1 MFFTYKL
8 RNFNI
13 RLLCYVVVLNIIGIL
28 VIGSASNGDP
38 SYMRKQILGAI
49 LGVFVAV
56 VLGFLDY
63 HQLLKTYG
71 VVYIGSV
78 VLLTAV
84 LLVGDSG
91 GGARRWVEVPM
102 IGRFQPSEFAKI
114 GMVLFFAWFFD
125 KNQEK
130 IDRPAVVAMAVA
142 LFGTL
147 LVLILAEPDLSTSV
161 IYVFI
166 FACMIYTAGI
176 SYRWIFG
183 TIGVMIPLAVGFL
196 YMLQY
201 DMVPFLRGYQAN
213 RILAWIGNGSE
224 QFADANRQQQNSIM
238 AIGSGMLNGKGLNN
252 NTLASVKNG
261 NFLSEEHTDF
271 IFAVIGEELGF
282 KGSILVIALYAL
294 IVLECILLA
303 HRSKD
308 MAGRLICVGIA
319 SLLCVQSFTNI
330 AVATGLFP
338 NTGLPLPFISY
349 GVSSLFSLYAGI
361 GLVLNVGLQ
370 RKTSN

>member
-38 SYMRKQILGAI
+38 AYMRKQILGAI

-56 VLGFLDY
+56 VLGFMDY

-71 VVYIGSV
+71 LVYIGSV

-91 GGARRWVEVPM
+91 GGARRWVELPM

-130 IDRPAVVAMAVA
+130 INRPAVVAMAVA

-161 IYVFI
+161 ICVFI

-183 TIGVMIPLAVGFL
+183 TIGVMIPLAMGFL
-196 YMLQY
+196 YLLQY

-294 IVLECILLA
+294 IVLECIFLA
-303 HRSKD
+303 QRSKD

-370 RKTSN
+370 KKTSN

>member
-91 GGARRWVEVPM
+91 GGARRWVELPM

-161 IYVFI
+161 ICVFI

>member
-38 SYMRKQILGAI
+38 AYMRKQILGAI

-56 VLGFLDY
+56 VLGFMDY

-71 VVYIGSV
+71 LVYIGSV

-91 GGARRWVEVPM
+91 GGARRWVELPM

-130 IDRPAVVAMAVA
+130 INRPAVVAMAVA
-142 LFGTL
+142 LFATL

-161 IYVFI
+161 ICVFI

-183 TIGVMIPLAVGFL
+183 TIGVMIPLAMGFL
-196 YMLQY
+196 YLLQY

-294 IVLECILLA
+294 IVLECIFLA
-303 HRSKD
+303 QRSKD

-370 RKTSN
+370 KKTSN

>member
-38 SYMRKQILGAI
+38 AYMRKQILGAI

-56 VLGFLDY
+56 VLGFMDY

-91 GGARRWVEVPM
+91 GGARRWVELPM

-130 IDRPAVVAMAVA
+130 INRPAVVANGC
-142 LFGTL
+142 GTVCNVTGFDPCRTGFIYQCNL
-147 LVLILAEPDLSTSV
+147 CIYFCLHDLYSRDQLPMDFWNDWSDDPSCHG
-161 IYVFI
+161 I
-166 FACMIYTAGI
+166 FYN
-176 SYRWIFG
+176 
-183 TIGVMIPLAVGFL
+183 L
-196 YMLQY
+196 LQY
-201 DMVPFLRGYQAN
+201 EYGTFFERISGKPDFGMDWKWKRNSLRMQ
-213 RILAWIGNGSE
+213 
-224 QFADANRQQQNSIM
+224 
-238 AIGSGMLNGKGLNN
+238 
-252 NTLASVKNG
+252 T
-261 NFLSEEHTDF
+261 
-271 IFAVIGEELGF
+271 
-282 KGSILVIALYAL
+282 
-294 IVLECILLA
+294 
-303 HRSKD
+303 
-308 MAGRLICVGIA
+308 
-319 SLLCVQSFTNI
+319 
-330 AVATGLFP
+330 
-338 NTGLPLPFISY
+338 
-349 GVSSLFSLYAGI
+349 VSSKIRSWQ
-361 GLVLNVGLQ
+361 LVQ
-370 RKTSN
+370 EC

>member
-38 SYMRKQILGAI
+38 AYMRKQILGAI

-56 VLGFLDY
+56 VLGFMDY

-91 GGARRWVEVPM
+91 GGARRWVELPM

-130 IDRPAVVAMAVA
+130 INRPAVVAMAVA
-142 LFGTL
+142 LFATL

-161 IYVFI
+161 ICVFI
-166 FACMIYTAGI
+166 FVCMIYTAGI

-183 TIGVMIPLAVGFL
+183 TIGVMIPLAMGFL
-196 YMLQY
+196 YLLQY

-224 QFADANRQQQNSIM
+224 QSAAKFDH
-238 AIGSGMLNGKGLNN
+238 
-252 NTLASVKNG
+252 G
-261 NFLSEEHTDF
+261 NWF
-271 IFAVIGEELGF
+271 
-282 KGSILVIALYAL
+282 
-294 IVLECILLA
+294 
-303 HRSKD
+303 R
-308 MAGRLICVGIA
+308 
-319 SLLCVQSFTNI
+319 
-330 AVATGLFP
+330 
-338 NTGLPLPFISY
+338 
-349 GVSSLFSLYAGI
+349 
-361 GLVLNVGLQ
+361 NVEWQ
-370 RKTSN
+370 RIKQ

>member
-38 SYMRKQILGAI
+38 AYMRKQILGAI

-56 VLGFLDY
+56 VLGFMDY

-91 GGARRWVEVPM
+91 GGARRWVELPM

-130 IDRPAVVAMAVA
+130 INRPAVVAMAVA
-142 LFGTL
+142 LFATL

-161 IYVFI
+161 ICVFI
-166 FACMIYTAGI
+166 FVCMIYTAGI

-183 TIGVMIPLAVGFL
+183 TIGVMIPLAMGFL
-196 YMLQY
+196 YLLQY

-282 KGSILVIALYAL
+282 KGSILVIVLYAL
-294 IVLECILLA
+294 IVLECIFLA
-303 HRSKD
+303 QRSKD

-370 RKTSN
+370 KKTSN

>member
-38 SYMRKQILGAI
+38 AYMRKQILGAI

-56 VLGFLDY
+56 VLGFMDY

-91 GGARRWVEVPM
+91 GGARRWVELPM

-130 IDRPAVVAMAVA
+130 INRPAVVAMAVA
-142 LFGTL
+142 LFATL

-161 IYVFI
+161 ICVFI
-166 FACMIYTAGI
+166 FVCMIYTAGI

-183 TIGVMIPLAVGFL
+183 TIGVMIPLAMGFL
-196 YMLQY
+196 YLLQY

-261 NFLSEEHTDF
+261 NFLSGEHTDF

-282 KGSILVIALYAL
+282 KGSILVIVLYAL
-294 IVLECILLA
+294 IVLECIFLA
-303 HRSKD
+303 QRSKD

-370 RKTSN
+370 KKTSN